1 MVFSKV
7 EHNVHVTADY
17 TLQYQNHNTKLGS
30 MRWIRKWCHYIS
42 HLIECIYYKNLCVW
56 VCGCMSVCMCSCLS
70 SAFSLTLGLW
80 CLSRASLLSLVDL
93 HIARPII
100 LDLWYSRPV
109 QCSGTCP
116 WVGEEPL
123 AETWDWQSTS
133 GVQSLFVSM
142 LGGCTSS
149 GFAANTGLVSPHRPE
164 LQESASELKNVEN
177 DHAVFQYIIFNMS
190 VAYSDENQRI

>member
-1 MVFSKV
+1 MNQEVMSLHITLDRMHLLQKSLCV
-7 EHNVHVTADY
+7 GVWVHECVHV
-17 TLQYQNHNTKLGS
+17 
-30 MRWIRKWCHYIS
+30 
-42 HLIECIYYKNLCVW
+42 
-56 VCGCMSVCMCSCLS
+56 S